1 MTRDRRSLPTVA
13 GAVALLLVAGFV
25 ARALTGSAAVLAQAG
40 DARLTQAEAQ
50 NLLAALPAATREQ
63 LAEQP
68 QALAEAMRREVQWRA
83 LVETAR
89 RSPQAAQPA
98 VRARMRQA
106 ADLELVQAH
115 LDAMSAVADDYP
127 PQELIVATYEA
138 NRERFRAAPRYH
150 LSQIFLAGRPDDADA
165 ARRAREL
172 AQEARL
178 AKADFADLARE
189 HSRHAESAAR
199 GGEVGWVSEPMLRPE
214 FRDTVTAMAVGAI
227 SDPVPVAD
235 GWHILKLTERQAAR
249 DLSLDEARAD
259 IVTALRA
266 QEQRRRR
273 AEYVERLAA
282 AMPVRL
288 DELMLGTLQVPVE

>member
-1 MTRDRRSLPTVA
+1 MTRNRRSLPTVA

-25 ARALTGSAAVLAQAG
+25 VRALTGGEAVLAQVG
-40 DARLTQAEAQ
+40 DVRLTRAEAQ
-50 NLLAALPAATREQ
+50 NLLAALPVATRKQ

-68 QALAEAMRREVQWRA
+68 QALAEAVRREVQWRA
-83 LVETAR
+83 LVATAK
-89 RSPQAAQPA
+89 RSPQAASA
-98 VRARMRQA
+98 VVQARARQA

-127 PQELIVATYEA
+127 PQELVVAAYEA

-150 LSQIFLAGRPDDADA
+150 LSQIFLAGRPDDAA
-165 ARRAREL
+165 VARRAREL
-172 AQEARL
+172 AQEAR
-178 AKADFADLARE
+178 AARADFADLARE
-189 HSRHAESAAR
+189 HSRHAESAAA
-199 GGEVGWVSEPMLRPE
+199 GGDVGWVSEPMLRPE
-214 FRDTVTAMAVGAI
+214 FRDTVTGMAAGSI

-259 IVTALRA
+259 IITALRA

-273 AEYVERLAA
+273 AEYVEQLAA
-282 AMPVRL
+282 AAPARL
-288 DELMLGTLQVPVE
+288 DEVQMRALKPPVD

>member
-1 MTRDRRSLPTVA
+1 MTRNKRSLPTVA
-13 GAVALLLVAGFV
+13 GAVALLLVAVFLV
-25 ARALTGSAAVLAQAG
+25 RALAGGGPVLGQAG
-40 DARLTQAEAQ
+40 GARLTRAEAQ
-50 NLLAALPAATREQ
+50 ALLAALPAATGKQ

-68 QALAEAMRREVQWRA
+68 QALADAVRRELQWRA
-83 LVETAR
+83 LVVTAK
-89 RSPQAAQPA
+89 RSPQARLPA

-115 LDAMSAVADDYP
+115 LDAMSTVADDYP
-127 PQELIVATYEA
+127 PQELVVATYEA

-150 LSQIFLAGRPDDADA
+150 LSQIFLAGRPDDGDV

-172 AQEARL
+172 TQEAR
-178 AKADFADLARE
+178 AARADFADLARE
-189 HSRHAESAAR
+189 HSRHADSAAR
-199 GGEVGWVSEPMLRPE
+199 GGDVGWVSEPMLRPE
-214 FRDTVTAMAVGAI
+214 FRDTVTGMAVGSI

-259 IVTALRA
+259 IVAALRA

-273 AEYVERLAA
+273 AEYVEQQAA
-282 AMPVRL
+282 AAPARL
-288 DELMLGTLQVPVE
+288 DEVQMDALKLPVD